1 MERLKC
7 LWLWILSFW
16 FSHVQRDA
24 LYTLVNWSQKM
35 GNQRAPYCQ
44 KERTQNWPLGDLG
57 RKSHWWGWHLSP
69 RHREE
74 GENDTSYSFQMFQTV
89 IQTPRF
95 TLSKA
100 GERSRRIKIQQ
111 ASLQKN
117 EQWQA
122 SGQRPLNNGAT
133 LQEEEFQWVNAERAQ
148 VNINHWDLEECMEI
162 KINPSPTRYFLT
174 IIYL

>member
-1 MERLKC
+1 MYKRTLCTLWSTGLRRWETKGHHTVKKKEPRIDPWVTSEERAVDEDDIFLHTIE
-7 LWLWILSFW
+7 W
-16 FSHVQRDA
+16 
-24 LYTLVNWSQKM
+24 
-35 GNQRAPYCQ
+35 
-44 KERTQNWPLGDLG
+44 
-57 RKSHWWGWHLSP
+57 
-69 RHREE
+69 
-74 GENDTSYSFQMFQTV
+74 GENDTSYSFRMFQTV

-111 ASLQKN
+111 ASLQKK

-148 VNINHWDLEECMEI
+148 VNINH
-162 KINPSPTRYFLT
+162 
-174 IIYL
+174 